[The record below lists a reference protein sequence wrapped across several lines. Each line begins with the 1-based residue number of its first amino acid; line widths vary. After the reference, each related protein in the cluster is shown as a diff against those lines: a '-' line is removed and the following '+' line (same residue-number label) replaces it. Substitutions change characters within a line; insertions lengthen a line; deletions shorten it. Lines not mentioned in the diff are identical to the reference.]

1 MKRVVAAVLS
11 AALLTGCL
19 AGCGDKSKGNDADV
33 NVKLSV
39 WPPEMAQNFPS
50 GQQTDPVMKKIEE
63 KFNVTMDIDTHPTD
77 EKFNVLLAS
86 NSLPDIVQT
95 QAKYVQRV
103 IESDTAIPLDEYME
117 KLGTDITAN
126 APKAVEFSK
135 ENFSNGTNKLYFL
148 PTQVGEQSG
157 ASAIVGQFVRWD
169 YYKELGYPE
178 INSDDDWLN
187 VVEQMQKLH
196 PTNEDGEK
204 VYGFSPWFDWD
215 LWPYYMGGA
224 FLTSYTYML
233 DGMLQIDRKT
243 DEISSMIYDKE
254 NSLLWQG
261 TKFWFKANQKGLL
274 DPDSLTQ
281 KYDTAI
287 QKGSTNKLLSSQ
299 AVWQTRDSNQV
310 LKSAGYE
317 DRGYASMPI
326 PRKNQEYAVSNKEAG
341 DANRMWFV
349 NKSCKDPERAM
360 QILNYLYS
368 REGANMIINGIE
380 GVDFT
385 VENGKRKV
393 TQEFLDTQK
402 NNPEW
407 VGVTGATKYQNWC
420 GLGTYYD
427 WDKEN
432 DEKLIISDRETA
444 IANMSPMDKDFCERY
459 GVELPGE
466 YPEEKGVLV
475 EDNTGMVTALL
486 PETSTDVKR
495 TDDKI
500 LSYLQSNLPKMI
512 LASSEEEFNSLQDQ
526 IINEIKGMGYD
537 DVYQY
542 HTTNYKEALA
552 KVKASE

>member
-19 AGCGDKSKGNDADV
+19 AGCGDKSKGSDADV

>member
-512 LASSEEEFNSLQDQ
+512 LASSEEEFNTLQDQ

-537 DVYQY
+537 EVYQY

>member
-19 AGCGDKSKGNDADV
+19 AGCGDKSKGSDADV

-95 QAKYVQRV
+95 QAKYVQRI

-117 KLGTDITAN
+117 KLGTDITTN

-274 DPDSLTQ
+274 DPDALTQ

-287 QKGSTNKLLSSQ
+287 QKGSTNKVLSSQ

-537 DVYQY
+537 EVYQY

>member
-19 AGCGDKSKGNDADV
+19 AGCGDKSKGSDADV

-95 QAKYVQRV
+95 QAKYVQRI

-117 KLGTDITAN
+117 KLGTDITTN

-274 DPDSLTQ
+274 DPDALTQ

-287 QKGSTNKLLSSQ
+287 QKGSTNKVLSSQ

-393 TQEFLDTQK
+393 TQQFLDTQK

-537 DVYQY
+537 EVYQY

>member
-1 MKRVVAAVLS
+1 
-11 AALLTGCL
+11 
-19 AGCGDKSKGNDADV
+19 
-33 NVKLSV
+33 
-39 WPPEMAQNFPS
+39 
-50 GQQTDPVMKKIEE
+50 
-63 KFNVTMDIDTHPTD
+63 
-77 EKFNVLLAS
+77 
-86 NSLPDIVQT
+86 
-95 QAKYVQRV
+95 
-103 IESDTAIPLDEYME
+103 
-117 KLGTDITAN
+117 
-126 APKAVEFSK
+126 
-135 ENFSNGTNKLYFL
+135 
-148 PTQVGEQSG
+148 
-157 ASAIVGQFVRWD
+157 
-169 YYKELGYPE
+169 
-178 INSDDDWLN
+178 
-187 VVEQMQKLH
+187 
-196 PTNEDGEK
+196 
-204 VYGFSPWFDWD
+204 
-215 LWPYYMGGA
+215 
-224 FLTSYTYML
+224 
-233 DGMLQIDRKT
+233 
-243 DEISSMIYDKE
+243 
-254 NSLLWQG
+254 
-261 TKFWFKANQKGLL
+261 
-274 DPDSLTQ
+274 
-281 KYDTAI
+281 
-287 QKGSTNKLLSSQ
+287 
-299 AVWQTRDSNQV
+299 
-310 LKSAGYE
+310 
-317 DRGYASMPI
+317 MPI

>member
-1 MKRVVAAVLS
+1 MCIR
-11 AALLTGCL
+11 
-19 AGCGDKSKGNDADV
+19 DR
-33 NVKLSV
+33 
-39 WPPEMAQNFPS
+39 
-50 GQQTDPVMKKIEE
+50 
-63 KFNVTMDIDTHPTD
+63 MDIDTHPTD

>member
-19 AGCGDKSKGNDADV
+19 AGCGDKSKGSDADV

-95 QAKYVQRV
+95 QAKYVQRI

-117 KLGTDITAN
+117 KLGTDITTN

-261 TKFWFKANQKGLL
+261 IKLL
-274 DPDSLTQ
+274 LTALD
-281 KYDTAI
+281 YTVPV
-287 QKGSTNKLLSSQ
+287 KGSVFFFKQQQPALMNKCDIV
-299 AVWQTRDSNQV
+299 A
-310 LKSAGYE
+310 Y
-317 DRGYASMPI
+317 
-326 PRKNQEYAVSNKEAG
+326 
-341 DANRMWFV
+341 F
-349 NKSCKDPERAM
+349 
-360 QILNYLYS
+360 
-368 REGANMIINGIE
+368 
-380 GVDFT
+380 F
-385 VENGKRKV
+385 KV
-393 TQEFLDTQK
+393 
-402 NNPEW
+402 
-407 VGVTGATKYQNWC
+407 A
-420 GLGTYYD
+420 YY
-427 WDKEN
+427 
-432 DEKLIISDRETA
+432 
-444 IANMSPMDKDFCERY
+444 
-459 GVELPGE
+459 V
-466 YPEEKGVLV
+466 
-475 EDNTGMVTALL
+475 
-486 PETSTDVKR
+486 
-495 TDDKI
+495 
-500 LSYLQSNLPKMI
+500 
-512 LASSEEEFNSLQDQ
+512 
-526 IINEIKGMGYD
+526 
-537 DVYQY
+537 
-542 HTTNYKEALA
+542 
-552 KVKASE
+552 

>member
-19 AGCGDKSKGNDADV
+19 AGCGDKSKGSDADV

-95 QAKYVQRV
+95 QAKYVQRI

-117 KLGTDITAN
+117 KLGTDITTN

-274 DPDSLTQ
+274 DPDALTQ

-287 QKGSTNKLLSSQ
+287 QKGSTNKVLSSQ

-432 DEKLIISDRETA
+432 DEKLIISDRETS
-444 IANMSPMDKDFCERY
+444 IANMTPMDKDFCERY
-459 GVELPGE
+459 GIELPGD

-475 EDNTGMVTALL
+475 DDNTGMVTALL

-512 LASSEEEFNSLQDQ
+512 LASSEEEFNTLQDQ

-537 DVYQY
+537 EVFQY

>member
-19 AGCGDKSKGNDADV
+19 AGCGDKSKGSDADV

-95 QAKYVQRV
+95 QAKYVQRI

-117 KLGTDITAN
+117 KLGTDITTN

-274 DPDSLTQ
+274 DPDALTQ

-287 QKGSTNKLLSSQ
+287 QKGSTNKVLSSQ

>member
-19 AGCGDKSKGNDADV
+19 AGCGDKSKGSDADV

-95 QAKYVQRV
+95 QAKYVQRI

-117 KLGTDITAN
+117 KLGTDITTN

-274 DPDSLTQ
+274 DPDALTQ

-287 QKGSTNKLLSSQ
+287 QKGSTNKVLSSQ

-385 VENGKRKV
+385 VDNGKRKV
-393 TQEFLDTQK
+393 TQQFLDTQK

-537 DVYQY
+537 EVYQY